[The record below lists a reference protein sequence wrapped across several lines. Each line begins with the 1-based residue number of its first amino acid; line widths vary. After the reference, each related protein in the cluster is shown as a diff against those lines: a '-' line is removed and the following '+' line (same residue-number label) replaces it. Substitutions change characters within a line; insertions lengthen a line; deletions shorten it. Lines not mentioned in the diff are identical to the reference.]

1 MSHVEVG
8 IIIFRAQLKWN
19 LLTDL
24 SAMLV
29 SEIPSRWEGSSV
41 STIISV

>member
-1 MSHVEVG
+1 MNCHVEVG

-19 LLTDL
+19 FTDL

-29 SEIPSRWEGSSV
+29 SEIPSLDRDHL
-41 STIISV
+41 